1 VLGMARASE
10 WAERVA
16 AWKGSGKTSD
26 EFSQGQPFTGGGL
39 RHWAY
44 RLGKTRRRE
53 GTVGP
58 AGRKVRLAR
67 VVRVASPASAPALD
81 GKPAVEAALVVEV
94 AGARVIIPSRF
105 ERTTLKEVLAVLEA
119 RGSGREGRR

>member
-1 VLGMARASE
+1 MTKASE

-16 AWKGSGKTSD
+16 AWQASGKTSD

-44 RLGKTRRRE
+44 RLGKTRRRA

-58 AGRKVRLAR
+58 AARKVPLAR
-67 VVRVASPASAPALD
+67 VVRVARRSAAKRTKEAPAD
-81 GKPAVEAALVVEV
+81 GEALAVEV
-94 AGARVIIPSRF
+94 AGVRVIVPARF
-105 ERTTLKEVLAVLEA
+105 DRESLEQLLAVLKGGGHAGE
-119 RGSGREGRR
+119 GSPR